1 MKAELVKFDLKY
13 DWAISRNTS
22 TFKQNLI
29 IQQEV
34 NGKTLWSEV
43 APNIRYNETP
53 ESVLLEWESFS
64 SQFKSANFQELNQMR
79 QYLQSGQLSHSFAF
93 GLNYMLDQMEAN
105 FKNQSLPEFYN
116 IPRIGDFPIS
126 YTIPIMEEGKIE
138 RFIAQNNLTRFDHIK
153 LKVNKTTAEGTF
165 KELTRLL
172 KMPIM
177 VDGNECFQS
186 SEEVIDF
193 LNSIDKS
200 NLIFLEQPLP
210 SSFKGEIEKLKQ
222 MTEIKLIADES
233 IELNPDWEFLI
244 KNFDGVN
251 VKLMKCGSI
260 QNGIQQLYTAKDN
273 NMTTM
278 IGCMIESTIGIKAA
292 LGLCSLVDYADLDGF
307 LVIDNEP
314 YQQVVE
320 KAGCIYLP

>member
-64 SQFKSANFQELNQMR
+64 SQFKSANFQELNLMR

-116 IPRIGDFPIS
+116 IPRISDFPIS
-126 YTIPIMEEGKIE
+126 YTIPIMEETKIE
-138 RFIAQNNLTRFDHIK
+138 KFIAQNNLTRFDHIK

-210 SSFKGEIEKLKQ
+210 SSFTLS
-222 MTEIKLIADES
+222 TR
-233 IELNPDWEFLI
+233 
-244 KNFDGVN
+244 
-251 VKLMKCGSI
+251 
-260 QNGIQQLYTAKDN
+260 
-273 NMTTM
+273 TM
-278 IGCMIESTIGIKAA
+278 PSPEQAEQGAVENRYKSGC
-292 LGLCSLVDYADLDGF
+292 C
-307 LVIDNEP
+307 
-314 YQQVVE
+314 
-320 KAGCIYLP
+320 